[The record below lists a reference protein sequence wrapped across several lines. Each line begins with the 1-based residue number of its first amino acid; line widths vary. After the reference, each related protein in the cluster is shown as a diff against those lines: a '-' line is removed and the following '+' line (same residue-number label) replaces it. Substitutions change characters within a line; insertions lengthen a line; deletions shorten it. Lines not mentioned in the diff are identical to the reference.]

1 MGGFHSLLNAPS
13 CHYSHTTRSNETQHC
28 STCGAAYHP
37 AQVVSSTT
45 QPIWFQAHYPAVL
58 CGIWLG
64 RPEEEQLLETFQT
77 TDHLRDSFSTSSQ
90 CYRMPREMNLAITL
104 PSTTLPKRAQTNSK
118 PPKIVDILLKHT
130 DFTKGE
136 RSALKRGFF
145 STIDVAVDPLAELPQ
160 LEGCHIHGCIFVEYG
175 NLVFQAAE
183 DPTPL
188 PILLIRQMGT
198 SFGNGFSAM
207 ESPSGYN
214 RLHSRGSDPN
224 VTLKDAA
231 HIMRNSLDASGRYR
245 TPPYSS
251 SASLS
256 LAIFRTT
263 RRRLMTYLRAS
274 CSSVTKHRCS
284 CRSCRVKLSCK
295 SNFVYTKIHD
305 NYNCS
310 VNKPVSKPNREC
322 SPEVTENHL
331 GSTRLPP
338 PPLRLSWPLYTL
350 RRFGFYGSSLFKL
363 EAGRRAPRGEGNYLF
378 LIKGLKEFRQYFEKY
393 VHRRKSVSP
402 LPTPQQ
408 CENRTVQS
416 PTLFHDSKHR
426 LSSPSSR
433 RFQSDLY
440 VASLFASHPGPTLPP
455 HDEQP
460 SSGQSPSPDDTPS
473 RDITDITRLKKKKA
487 SSISTPGKSN
497 LNDPNGSNHL
507 LSLQHD
513 HRKQQVQSNPWQR
526 SHLQTI
532 TPGTFPSSCPQL
544 TESSLTHTSPSR
556 LFVSKVMRRPEQHAD
571 EIATLP
577 DAPSPPVPM
586 LSLTLTDHL
595 PPLPQ
600 TRAVYDN
607 VNPYWHHPHLTLRC
621 SSQAPFSNCNTKPDM
636 TREWLD
642 SLSTYQA
649 GRVYTSRR
657 AMTAVVCSNRCAEK
671 MEGDEGNESHTS
683 VNQRIQCNP
692 SSSDQVHSPRLARR
706 NRTANGC
713 QMRHA
718 SLPTPIPLP
727 DLSTQNQNEDSLH
740 VNSPRS
746 LVLPPST
753 ISKSNHGLLL
763 GSYHQQYSTG
773 SPYYNLN
780 SPEALHHI
788 SRTKS
793 LTRSRSTNANRV
805 DFGGYLHKEPGL
817 ISAPLSCAATLH
829 CRQTRFSDSPD
840 CSLSTAC
847 THHDYVNP
855 ERDISVF
862 HFSDSQLMN
871 ESQLSCSTTVRSMDS
886 RSQPVRLEPYANIS
900 GTLHYATLDFGHSLV
915 MADRSNLVVSTVGA
929 HSTDFT
935 NTTGTNAASEHS
947 HSESSSSSNCPAHT
961 YRKLVVGN
969 ALTHHDQ
976 GQSAGTSESVAT
988 LPNVD
993 SDQAGGELPTNYV
1006 AICQLQTLA
1015 MRAVLNATT

>member
-1 MGGFHSLLNAPS
+1 MGGFHSLLNTPS
-13 CHYSHTTRSNETQHC
+13 CRYSHNTRLNETQHC
-28 STCGAAYHP
+28 STCGTAYHP

-45 QPIWFQAHYPAVL
+45 QPVWFQAHYPAVL
-58 CGIWLG
+58 CGICLG
-64 RPEEEQLLETFQT
+64 RPDEEQLWEGFQT
-77 TDHLRDSFSTSSQ
+77 TDRMRDSFSTSSQ
-90 CYRMPREMNLAITL
+90 CYRMPREMNLTNTL

-118 PPKIVDILLKHT
+118 PPKVVDILLKHT

-145 STIDVAVDPLAELPQ
+145 STIDVTLDPLAELPQ
-160 LEGCHIHGCIFVEYG
+160 FEGCHIHGCIFVEYG

-183 DPTPL
+183 DPTTL
-188 PILLIRQMGT
+188 PVLLIKQMGT
-198 SFGNGFSAM
+198 SFGNGFLAA

-214 RLHSRGSDPN
+214 QLHSRGSDLN
-224 VTLKDAA
+224 VTLNGAA
-231 HIMRNSLDASGRYR
+231 HSMRNSLDVSGQYR
-245 TPPYSS
+245 TLPS

-263 RRRLMTYLRAS
+263 KRKLMTYLRTG
-274 CSSVTKHRCS
+274 CSSVAKHRCS

-295 SNFVYTKIHD
+295 SDFVHTKIHD
-305 NYNCS
+305 NYNCA
-310 VNKPVSKPNREC
+310 VNKPMPKPKRES
-322 SPEVTENHL
+322 SPEATANYL
-331 GSTRLPP
+331 DSTRLPP

-393 VHRRKSVSP
+393 VHRRKSASP

-408 CENRTVQS
+408 YGNHTVQS
-416 PTLFHDSKHR
+416 STLFHDSKHR

-433 RFQSDLY
+433 HFQSDLH
-440 VASLFASHPGPTLPP
+440 VASLLAAHPGPKLPP
-455 HDEQP
+455 HDEQL
-460 SSGQSPSPDDTPS
+460 SSGQSPSPYNTSP
-473 RDITDITRLKKKKA
+473 RETTDIARFKKKKA

-497 LNDPNGSNHL
+497 LYDPDGNNHL
-507 LSLQHD
+507 VSLQHD
-513 HRKQQVQSNPWQR
+513 HRKLQVQSNPRQN
-526 SHLQTI
+526 SHLQT
-532 TPGTFPSSCPQL
+532 TAPGSFPSSCPQL
-544 TESSLTHTSPSR
+544 TESYLTHTSPSR
-556 LFVSKVMRRPEQHAD
+556 LLVTKVMDRQKQHAD

-577 DAPSPPVPM
+577 DAPAPPVPM
-586 LSLTLTDHL
+586 LSLNLTDHL

-600 TRAVYDN
+600 TRTVYDN
-607 VNPYWHHPHLTLRC
+607 VNPYWHHPNLNLRC
-621 SSQAPFSNCNTKPDM
+621 SSQTPFSSCSTKPDM

-642 SLSTYQA
+642 SLSTYQS

-657 AMTAVVCSNRCAEK
+657 AMTAVVRSNRCVEE
-671 MEGDEGNESHTS
+671 MEGNGDSESHAS
-683 VNQRIQCNP
+683 ANQQIQCNP

-706 NRTANGC
+706 NRAANGC
-713 QMRHA
+713 QVRHA

-727 DLSTQNQNEDSLH
+727 DLSSQSQNENSLH

-746 LVLPPST
+746 LVLSP
-753 ISKSNHGLLL
+753 IIVSKSNHGLLL

-780 SPEALHHI
+780 NPEALHHI

-793 LTRSRSTNANRV
+793 LTRSGSTNANGV
-805 DFGGYLHKEPGL
+805 NFGGYLFKEPGL
-817 ISAPLSCAATLH
+817 ISSPLSCAATLH
-829 CRQTRFSDSPD
+829 CRQTRFGGSPD
-840 CSLSTAC
+840 CSPSTSC

-855 ERDISVF
+855 ERDTPIF
-862 HFSDSQLMN
+862 RFSDSQLMD
-871 ESQLSCSTTVRSMDS
+871 ESQLSCSTTVRSTES
-886 RSQPVRLEPYANIS
+886 HSQPIRLEPYANIS

-915 MADRSNLVVSTVGA
+915 NMTDPSNLVLFTGGT

-935 NTTGTNAASEHS
+935 NTAGTNAASERS

-961 YRKLVVGN
+961 YRTLVVSN
-969 ALTHHDQ
+969 ALTQHDQ
-976 GQSAGTSESVAT
+976 GQSAGTSESVAASS
-988 LPNVD
+988 NVD